1 MGRKRKGN
9 IFGDLGKMFVN
20 TLASPFE
27 ALSGQNFYDPKMS
40 SDFGRGAFKV
50 VEPINKFVG
59 GATAAIG
66 TTFLNKMLPGAGDG
80 ISQGAQAAGTSSA
93 MTSQPPM
100 QMSNKTR
107 ATATANPYG
116 LSSGNMMANEKMTP
130 GMDTKKFAN
139 GGPLGG
145 GDPKS
150 KAAIKN
156 LKKAA
161 AEKPYYGGEL
171 PGVTVKGQIPEWLQI
186 SRQYEQMKP
195 KQDFVKNYPKKQM
208 GVRFSKKQKEEA
220 YEKEKMRYVA
230 ENLIANK
237 INRSAEEAANNNGNP
252 IRPQFTDYEK
262 QIIFNN
268 SDPETLRMV
277 FPEDVSWM
285 QYNYP
290 TWKDKGQA
298 AMAVGQWIPGIGKVA
313 KGAIDVAQP
322 GLDFVEAYSLS
333 GNEGVVD
340 QAKQTALETAL
351 FNLKTQ
357 QPPSGPFGKTRM
369 LPVLPK
375 TAQDLW
381 ETRHALPFEQR
392 MMLGEDTDNPTFKQ
406 LYKHQ
411 DGGPVNPNSM
421 DSSNVHQMVK
431 NQLAANANKN
441 FVQRIVDPNAP
452 STNVLGV
459 PATHL
464 MGYATVDNGAIAFP
478 NIVQGGSAN
487 KLQMLTPTEAINHA
501 FNTGEFIPFN
511 SEKEADLFTRNYKTE
526 MVKKFSHGGMLK
538 QYNAP
543 THEDGGQMV
552 DGRGNPTTNPKKA
565 VGEIEKKET
574 SWNNYVFSDTLGE
587 NGKTFAQMSKAIAN
601 RYKGKR
607 DPLSKKTMEK
617 EMKML
622 IQKNEAAR
630 EAKEREEAEMLREAL
645 QGPDQMQQMS
655 MQQGQPQ
662 MSQEQ
667 MMQMMMQQQMMQQG
681 QGQPMPQGME
691 QQMPQEGGEFRWGGG
706 LDFPTYPYQN
716 GGMLQVPEAPLDE
729 YKKGGWIQKATASIK
744 RRGTEGVCTGS
755 KFGGPSCPP
764 GSKRYNL
771 AKTFKAMAKKHEDGG
786 FIDSMPDLNLANYE
800 MGGMLPEFG
809 DGGYT
814 VTRSNERKGK
824 THKVTGPD
832 GTVKFFGD
840 PDLKNNPSEKA
851 KDAFYARHK
860 KNLEG
865 NPHFRA
871 YARATWKN
879 GGYMP
884 QYPDGGELPLDE
896 QRPYRPKGSYTQNRF
911 PQFEEIPYLPSVIP
925 SPYTVGQKPQ
935 TIPGFQDIL
944 NSVKTK
950 DFPQFE
956 GMSSLP
962 VPFLPIAGSTNIANQ
977 SVNPEPFVQQPFNQ
991 WSYGNQEPVGYSTNS
1006 IPEGQPVTVTNQPTN
1021 TQQSEYGEEG
1031 MRLRPLEYASIGLK
1045 GLALGKSMYDALQP
1059 AEKEQLRLNREA
1071 GLVNN
1076 MMAGRNVNLA
1086 AALNEAM
1093 YNRNAALAS
1102 NQARSANVQRALDMQ
1117 TYTNAER
1124 NAIRAKLEER
1134 AMNNALRSEEAN
1146 TRMNLGAMEAAERIR
1161 RQNIQSQ
1168 NEAAQR
1174 DFGRQFFSDLSNV
1187 GNQLYKAQMYK
1198 DLYKNKQDIFTNQF
1212 RESVALLKQVDGNWQ
1227 VFGKNADAILEK
1239 LRRGTPLTQEDYDT
1253 AMTMIGKASQI
1264 TQNQNPNG

>member
-59 GATAAIG
+59 GATVGIG

-107 ATATANPYG
+107 ATATVNPYG

-130 GMDTKKFAN
+130 GIDTK
-139 GGPLGG
+139 
-145 GDPKS
+145 S
-150 KAAIKN
+150 
-156 LKKAA
+156 
-161 AEKPYYGGEL
+161 
-171 PGVTVKGQIPEWLQI
+171 
-186 SRQYEQMKP
+186 
-195 KQDFVKNYPKKQM
+195 
-208 GVRFSKKQKEEA
+208 
-220 YEKEKMRYVA
+220 
-230 ENLIANK
+230 
-237 INRSAEEAANNNGNP
+237 
-252 IRPQFTDYEK
+252 
-262 QIIFNN
+262 
-268 SDPETLRMV
+268 
-277 FPEDVSWM
+277 
-285 QYNYP
+285 
-290 TWKDKGQA
+290 
-298 AMAVGQWIPGIGKVA
+298 
-313 KGAIDVAQP
+313 
-322 GLDFVEAYSLS
+322 
-333 GNEGVVD
+333 
-340 QAKQTALETAL
+340 
-351 FNLKTQ
+351 
-357 QPPSGPFGKTRM
+357 
-369 LPVLPK
+369 
-375 TAQDLW
+375 
-381 ETRHALPFEQR
+381 
-392 MMLGEDTDNPTFKQ
+392 MLGQ
-406 LYKHQ
+406 YAY
-411 DGGPVNPNSM
+411 GGPVNPNLM
-421 DSSNVHQMVK
+421 DSLNVHQMVK

-587 NGKTFAQMSKAIAN
+587 NGKTFAQISKSIAN

-884 QYPDGGELPLDE
+884 QYPDGGELPPSLEEIAAIGNQIRANETYLNLQQLFPFQKSVATGPYANLVNRGISASAPQPYTNPMAGLPTPQPQVQTTIPYRQGVVPELSIPFQNYQLPPLTRGNAVQGALYGKEKEALIKDAQERAKYLPLENPDGNLPMVSYTSDQELQTPLDE
-896 QRPYRPKGSYTQNRF
+896 PFNLNPIYT
-911 PQFEEIPYLPSVIP
+911 PQPVATTP
-925 SPYTVGQKPQ
+925 TGQLATTPQ
-935 TIPGFQDIL
+935 T
-944 NSVKTK
+944 NN
-950 DFPQFE
+950 
-956 GMSSLP
+956 M
-962 VPFLPIAGSTNIANQ
+962 
-977 SVNPEPFVQQPFNQ
+977 
-991 WSYGNQEPVGYSTNS
+991 
-1006 IPEGQPVTVTNQPTN
+1006 
-1021 TQQSEYGEEG
+1021 GEEG

-1045 GLALGKSMYDALQP
+1045 GLALGKSLYDALQP

-1134 AMNNALRSEEAN
+1134 AMNNALRAEEAN

-1253 AMTMIGKASQI
+1253 AITMIGKASQI